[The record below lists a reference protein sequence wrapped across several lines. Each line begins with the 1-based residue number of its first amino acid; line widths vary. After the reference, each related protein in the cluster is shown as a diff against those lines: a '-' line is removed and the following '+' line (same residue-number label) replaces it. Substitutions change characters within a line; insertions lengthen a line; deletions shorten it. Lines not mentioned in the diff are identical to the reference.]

1 MSPTIEKIYL
11 HLTLYITLPLITQL
25 VTFDGV
31 WVEKWDYRSCQGQS
45 AALYQTH
52 KLSGAND
59 EVVQACDLFV
69 APC

>member
-1 MSPTIEKIYL
+1 MSPTIEKINL
-11 HLTLYITLPLITQL
+11 HLTLYITLPLI
-25 VTFDGV
+25 FDGV

-52 KLSGAND
+52 KLSGANA